1 MPEPIALSH
10 APVTLT
16 LRDPLVISKGVEERV
31 TVVHVALRWGGAV
44 GYGEAAPYEEDGQ
57 SVAGV
62 EAFLDRFA
70 PELGDDPFALEAID
84 RRLAAAPG
92 EGAAKA
98 AIDAALHD
106 LVGKLLGQPTWRLL
120 GLAPGGPPT
129 SYTLSLDAPEAMA
142 GAARAVGE
150 RLPGITALKL
160 KLGGRDGRDA
170 ARVEAVAAVTGAAV
184 SVDANEAW
192 TLDEALELL
201 PVLQRLGVRVVE
213 QPLACKSADGPLLKE
228 RSPLPLYADEEFHL
242 LADLPAVAERA
253 HGVNVKLAKC
263 GGIRE
268 AIRIAHG
275 ARALGLGVMLGCMVE
290 SGLGISAAVQ
300 LSMLAD
306 HVDLDANLM
315 LERDPAPGL
324 TLRDGVQTAADA
336 AGLGVRP

>member
-10 APVTLT
+10 ARVTLT
-16 LRDPLVISKGVEERV
+16 LRDPLVISKGVEEHV
-31 TVVHVALRWGGAV
+31 TVVHVTLRWGGAV
-44 GYGEAAPYEEDGQ
+44 GHGEAAPYEEDGQ
-57 SVAGV
+57 TVAGV

-70 PELGDDPFALEAID
+70 PSLGDDPFAIELIG
-84 RRLAAAPG
+84 RRLAEAPG

-98 AIDAALHD
+98 AVDAALHD
-106 LVGKLLGQPTWRLL
+106 LVGTLLGQPTWRLL

-129 SYTLSLDAPEAMA
+129 SYTLSLDVPEAMA
-142 GAARAVGE
+142 NAARAVAD
-150 RLPGITALKL
+150 RLPEIRALKL
-160 KLGGRDGRDA
+160 KLGGRDGLDA
-170 ARVEAVAAVTGAAV
+170 ARVEAVAAVTDAEL

-192 TLDEALELL
+192 TFDEAVELL
-201 PVLQRLGVRVVE
+201 PALQQHDVRFVE
-213 QPLACKSADGPLLKE
+213 QPLACGSADGPRLKR
-228 RSPLPLYADEEFHL
+228 RSPLPLYADEEFHV
-242 LADLPAVAERA
+242 LADLPAIAERA

-268 AIRIAHG
+268 AVRIAHG

-324 TLRDGVQTAADA
+324 TLRAGVQTAADA
-336 AGLGVRP
+336 PGLGVTL